1 MAVQDPALRALA
13 AQNKALR
20 SQIEQLTTA
29 LDGRRRELALLRQR
43 SQVREIATRLALNG
57 VLGSRDVETF
67 AEDVLTRLRQAA
79 ATATDSDESEEGEGE
94 AVVDLS
100 ELRLLAGLRRGR
112 AASPPGA
119 TGSPT
124 ADETRASVWQAAAA
138 GDLEGVRR
146 WLEEDGCCV
155 DAKDPASNGC
165 KGSHQQGPRGG
176 GLGGGKTPLYCAVA
190 AGQLE
195 VARYLLAQ
203 GGNSDCKCKL
213 PPAESAHP
221 WSKLNPR

>member
-1 MAVQDPALRALA
+1 MVLPDPALRALA
-13 AQNKALR
+13 AQNNALR

-29 LDGRRRELALLRQR
+29 LEGRRRELAVLRQR
-43 SQVREIATRLALNG
+43 SQVRAIATRLALNG
-57 VLGSRDVETF
+57 VLGSSDVETF

-79 ATATDSDESEEGEGE
+79 ATTTDSDESEEGEGE

-119 TGSPT
+119 GSPT

-138 GDLEGVRR
+138 GDLDGVRR
-146 WLEEDGCCV
+146 WLEEDGLLV

-165 KGSHQQGPRGG
+165 KGSHQQPRGG

-203 GGNSDCKCKL
+203 GGNFDCKCKS
-213 PPAESAHP
+213 PSSTCAP
-221 WSKLNPR
+221 WRHSGAASP